1 MAEVRGEGWMREAAD
16 VEFVQQ
22 LTSQG
27 EPAQG
32 ELKLAR
38 GEFAQ
43 GELARGELARGEP
56 ARGEPARGELAR
68 GELAQGEPA
77 QRELAQV
84 VSIALLQEE
93 VGAFFAAALASPFV
107 FADTPTSLWA
117 GSSVSSWCCDPCNK
131 TGLFLGQVFSPTQR
145 ASPD

>member
-16 VEFVQQ
+16 AEFVQQ

-32 ELKLAR
+32 ELEPAR
-38 GEFAQ
+38 GE
-43 GELARGELARGEP
+43 LELARGEP
-56 ARGEPARGELAR
+56 A
-68 GELAQGEPA
+68 
-77 QRELAQV
+77 QV
-84 VSIALLQEE
+84 VSTALLQAE
-93 VGAFFAAALASPFV
+93 VGSFFAAALASPSV

-131 TGLFLGQVFSPTQR
+131 TGLSLGQVFSPTQR

>member
-43 GELARGELARGEP
+43 GE
-56 ARGEPARGELAR
+56 PARGELAR
-68 GELAQGEPA
+68 GELAQREP
-77 QRELAQV
+77 AQV

-93 VGAFFAAALASPFV
+93 VGAFFAAALASPSV

>member
-38 GEFAQ
+38 GELKLARGEFAQ
-43 GELARGELARGEP
+43 GEPARGEL

-68 GELAQGEPA
+68 GELAQ
-77 QRELAQV
+77 RELAQV
-84 VSIALLQEE
+84 VSTALLQEE
-93 VGAFFAAALASPFV
+93 VGAFFAAALASPSV

>member
-32 ELKLAR
+32 ELKLAQ
-38 GEFAQ
+38 GEFAQGEPAQ
-43 GELARGELARGEP
+43 GELARGEP
-56 ARGEPARGELAR
+56 AQ

-77 QRELAQV
+77 QV
-84 VSIALLQEE
+84 VSTALLQEE
-93 VGAFFAAALASPFV
+93 VGAFFAAALASPSV
-107 FADTPTSLWA
+107 FADTPTSLWV

-131 TGLFLGQVFSPTQR
+131 TGLFLGQVFSPTQQ

>member
-1 MAEVRGEGWMREAAD
+1 MAEVRGEGWMWEAAD
-16 VEFVQQ
+16 AEFVQQ

-32 ELKLAR
+32 EP
-38 GEFAQ
+38 AQ
-43 GELARGELARGEP
+43 GELEPAQGELELARGEP
-56 ARGEPARGELAR
+56 ALGEP
-68 GELAQGEPA
+68 AQGEPA
-77 QRELAQV
+77 QV
-84 VSIALLQEE
+84 VSTALLQAE
-93 VGAFFAAALASPFV
+93 VGSFFAAALASPSV

-131 TGLFLGQVFSPTQR
+131 TGLSLGQVFSPTQR

>member
-1 MAEVRGEGWMREAAD
+1 MAEVRGEGWMWEAAD

-27 EPAQG
+27 EPARG

-38 GEFAQ
+38 GELAQ
-43 GELARGELARGEP
+43 GEPAGGELVQGEPARGELARGEP
-56 ARGEPARGELAR
+56 ARGE
-68 GELAQGEPA
+68 LAQG
-77 QRELAQV
+77 ELAQV
-84 VSIALLQEE
+84 VSTALLQEE